1 MHRRFALSAPLA
13 LLGSA
18 APAQAQPAPVLK
30 LVNTVY
36 PPFVN
41 PSGHPDGEGMDVEI
55 ARAVLE
61 RLNLRCELELVPWK
75 RALLML
81 EWGRADF
88 TTTIS
93 RRDDRDRY
101 LHWSAPYRNGANYC
115 FYCRPGGPRVQ
126 GLADLRGLRLGVVAG
141 FHYPP
146 PIVRDAGARLVP
158 GRDIAA
164 LVAMLRADRTD
175 CLVVTAIAGAW
186 ELRQLDLA
194 QPLQRQDFEHH
205 SDSPNYLAFSKART
219 EAAFMPRVNSALKA
233 LTQDGTL
240 ARIERKYRV

>member
-1 MHRRFALSAPLA
+1 MHRRLALSAPLA
-13 LLGSA
+13 ALGAA
-18 APAQAQPAPVLK
+18 APAWGSPALL

-41 PSGHPDGEGMDVEI
+41 PAGHADGEGMDVEM
-55 ARAVLE
+55 ARAALA
-61 RLNLRCELELVPWK
+61 RLGLRCELELVPWK

-93 RRDDRDRY
+93 RRDDRDRFLY
-101 LHWSAPYRNGANYC
+101 WSAPYRSGANYR
-115 FYCRPGGPRVQ
+115 FYCLPGGPAVHS
-126 GLADLRGLRLGVVAG
+126 LADLRGLRLGVVAG

-146 PIVRDAGARLVP
+146 PIVQDAGAKLVQ

-164 LVAMLRADRTD
+164 LAAMLRAGRTD
-175 CLVVTAIAGAW
+175 CMVVTAIAGAW
-186 ELRQLDLA
+186 EVRQLGLEQQLLRQA
-194 QPLQRQDFEHH
+194 FEHH

-219 EAAFMPRVNSALKA
+219 EPAFMPRLDAALKA
-233 LTQDGTL
+233 LAQDGTL